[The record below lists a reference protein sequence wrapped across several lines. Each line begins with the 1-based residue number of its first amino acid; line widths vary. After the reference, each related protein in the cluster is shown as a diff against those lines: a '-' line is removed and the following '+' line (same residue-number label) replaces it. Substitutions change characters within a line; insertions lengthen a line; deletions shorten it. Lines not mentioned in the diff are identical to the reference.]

1 MTYQE
6 LLENISELKNGNKI
20 DDIWYTIYEYYK
32 NQNEW
37 YSKVKQDLQGIDYT
51 NLPENINKETIE
63 KLYGNTLNASVSKLE
78 KFAQCP
84 FSYYLQYG
92 LRLKEKEELKVQN
105 FDTGSFMHET
115 IDEFFKKVKN
125 ENISLPELVTDE
137 EKVQSLVDDV
147 VERKTRYGKKIYICC
162 NSKIQSF

>member
-1 MTYQE
+1 M
-6 LLENISELKNGNKI
+6 
-20 DDIWYTIYEYYK
+20 
-32 NQNEW
+32 
-37 YSKVKQDLQGIDYT
+37 QGIDYT

-105 FDTGSFMHET
+105 FDTGSFMHEA
-115 IDEFFKKVKN
+115 IDEFFK
-125 ENISLPELVTDE
+125 
-137 EKVQSLVDDV
+137 
-147 VERKTRYGKKIYICC
+147 
-162 NSKIQSF
+162 